1 MMLAS
6 KLGMTVARLRLE
18 MSNSEFVYWQA
29 YYARKSQRE
38 QLARLSAN
46 APGGRR

>member
-29 YYARKSQRE
+29 YYARKAQRE
-38 QLARLSAN
+38 QLARLSARSP
-46 APGGRR
+46 ARRR